1 MKSLQSILREC
12 VKKILT
18 AKVQLLQACNS
29 QNLYSNQEPEELASL
44 YTFGSFRMMIH
55 EPWADIDT

>member
-1 MKSLQSILREC
+1 M
-12 VKKILT
+12 KKILT
-18 AKVQLLQACNS
+18 AKVQLLRACNS